1 MSQDLGKYN
10 VDELKNLISTL
21 ENEETPLTKPK
32 AKKVSKEQPVEQPV
46 ETIQEK
52 PERQKKGWTPAKQ
65 EAFKK
70 VQEARRKQVEE
81 IRNKKKLES
90 AKVLLSELEI
100 KERNEEVK
108 PQLKRE
114 KKQRQLEVEQEQEP
128 NEPSDSSSSEEE
140 EIIIKKKS
148 SVKKT
153 KNVDK
158 KKKKKTIIIQS
169 ESDNDSVDDNEE
181 EEEEEIKPKASQRTF
196 KSARN
201 KKSVIKVHGE
211 KTFNPDNFFV

>member
-21 ENEETPLTKPK
+21 ENDATPLTKTK
-32 AKKVSKEQPVEQPV
+32 AKKVSKEEPVEQPV
-46 ETIQEK
+46 ETIPEK

-90 AKVLLSELEI
+90 AKVLLNELEI
-100 KERNEEVK
+100 REKNEEVK

-114 KKQRQLEVEQEQEP
+114 KKQRQLEVEQEEP
-128 NEPSDSSSSEEE
+128 EPSDTSSSSEEE
-140 EIIIKKKS
+140 IVIKKKS
-148 SVKKT
+148 SKKA
-153 KNVDK
+153 KPVDK
-158 KKKKKTIIIQS
+158 KKKTKTIIIQS
-169 ESDNDSVDDNEE
+169 ESDNDSEDDN
-181 EEEEEIKPKASQRTF
+181 EEEEIKPKASQRSF

-201 KKSVIKVHGE
+201 KKSVIKVHGD

>member
-1 MSQDLGKYN
+1 MSQDLGKYD
-10 VDELKNLISTL
+10 VEELKNLIHTL
-21 ENEETPLTKPK
+21 ENDGTPLTKTK
-32 AKKVSKEQPVEQPV
+32 AKKVTKEQPVEQPE
-46 ETIQEK
+46 ETISEK
-52 PERQKKGWTPAKQ
+52 SEKVKKGWTPTKQ

-70 VQEARRKQVEE
+70 MQEARRKQVEK
-81 IRNKKKLES
+81 NKNIKKLES

-100 KERNEEVK
+100 KEKNEEVK

-114 KKQRQLEVEQEQEP
+114 KFQKQLEVEQDQ
-128 NEPSDSSSSEEE
+128 EPSDTSSSEE

-148 SVKKT
+148 SKKPID
-153 KNVDK
+153 KPSASPYK

-169 ESDNDSVDDNEE
+169 DSDNDSQDDN